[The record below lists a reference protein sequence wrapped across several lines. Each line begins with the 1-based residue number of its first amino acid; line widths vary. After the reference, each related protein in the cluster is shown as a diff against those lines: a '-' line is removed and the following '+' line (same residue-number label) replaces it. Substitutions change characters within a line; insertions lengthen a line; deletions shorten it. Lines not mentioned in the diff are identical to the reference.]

1 MQNKLG
7 QDFTLPRLLRFT
19 APSAL
24 MLMFMALYQ
33 MVDGIFVSNF
43 VGENALSALNIAYPV
58 PSVLIA
64 VSVMLSTGGS
74 ALVARTMG
82 EKKPQQAKQDFSLIV
97 VTGVIIGILFAV
109 AGLCF
114 LPSLVRA
121 LGATDLLYE
130 DCYNY
135 LFPLIVSA
143 PAAMLQMQF
152 QGFLVT
158 AGKPHLGLAL
168 TVIGGVINLLLDY
181 LFIVELKMGVTGAA
195 LGTAA
200 GYIVPAIIGLCY
212 FAFVRKGSLCLVR
225 PKFRPAALG
234 EACFNGSSEMVT
246 NLAVAITTL
255 MFNKIMLAYQ
265 GENGVAAITIVLYA
279 QFLLTA
285 IFIGFSSGVAPL
297 FSYNH
302 GNKNYVQIQKLFRS
316 SLWLIGTFSVLMFA
330 VAFVFAVPI
339 ISVFTRPDSAVF
351 ALTVRGFHLFAFSYL
366 ITGFNIFASSLFTAF
381 SNGKASA
388 FLSFLRTFLFLIA
401 SLLLLPRLL
410 GADGIWLSV
419 PLAELLSLVVA
430 VWLVIA
436 NRDYYQYY

>member
-1 MQNKLG
+1 MHNKLG

-33 MVDGIFVSNF
+33 MVDGVFVSNF

-58 PSVLIA
+58 PSVLVA

-82 EKKPQQAKQDFSLIV
+82 EGDAARAKQDFSLIV
-97 VTGVIIGILFAV
+97 ATGVLLGIVFSAV
-109 AGLCF
+109 GLAF
-114 LPSLVRA
+114 LPSLVRG

-130 DCYNY
+130 DCFRY
-135 LFPLIVSA
+135 LLPLIVSA
-143 PAAMLQMQF
+143 PAAVLQMLF

-158 AGKPHLGLAL
+158 AGKPHLSLVL
-168 TVIGGVINLLLDY
+168 TVIGGAVNLLLDY
-181 LFIVELKMGVTGAA
+181 LFIAELRMGVTGAA

-200 GYIVPAIIGLCY
+200 GYLVPALIGLCY
-212 FAFVRKGSLCLVR
+212 FSFARKGTLCLVL
-225 PKFRPAALG
+225 PKLRFAALG

-246 NLAVAITTL
+246 NLAVAVTTL

-285 IFIGFSSGVAPL
+285 VFIGFSAGVAPL
-297 FSYNH
+297 FSYNY
-302 GNKNYVQIQKLFRS
+302 GNKNVVQIQKLFRS
-316 SLWLIGTFSVLMFA
+316 SLWVIGVFSAVMFA
-330 VAFVFAVPI
+330 VAFLFAVPV
-339 ISVFTRPDSAVF
+339 ISVFTRPDSPVF
-351 ALTVRGFHLFAFSYL
+351 ALTVRGFHLFALSYL

-381 SNGKASA
+381 SNGRASA
-388 FLSFLRTFLFLIA
+388 FLSFLRTFLFLTL

-419 PLAELLSLVVA
+419 PLAELLSLAVA
-430 VWLVIA
+430 AWLVAA
-436 NRDYYQYY
+436 NRAYYRYY

>member
-130 DCYNY
+130 D
-135 LFPLIVSA
+135 
-143 PAAMLQMQF
+143 
-152 QGFLVT
+152 
-158 AGKPHLGLAL
+158 
-168 TVIGGVINLLLDY
+168 
-181 LFIVELKMGVTGAA
+181 
-195 LGTAA
+195 
-200 GYIVPAIIGLCY
+200 
-212 FAFVRKGSLCLVR
+212 
-225 PKFRPAALG
+225 
-234 EACFNGSSEMVT
+234 
-246 NLAVAITTL
+246 
-255 MFNKIMLAYQ
+255 
-265 GENGVAAITIVLYA
+265 
-279 QFLLTA
+279 
-285 IFIGFSSGVAPL
+285 
-297 FSYNH
+297 
-302 GNKNYVQIQKLFRS
+302 
-316 SLWLIGTFSVLMFA
+316 
-330 VAFVFAVPI
+330 
-339 ISVFTRPDSAVF
+339 
-351 ALTVRGFHLFAFSYL
+351 
-366 ITGFNIFASSLFTAF
+366 
-381 SNGKASA
+381 
-388 FLSFLRTFLFLIA
+388 
-401 SLLLLPRLL
+401 
-410 GADGIWLSV
+410 
-419 PLAELLSLVVA
+419 
-430 VWLVIA
+430 
-436 NRDYYQYY
+436 